1 MQGAKRGSRLSR
13 NGHRPA
19 ARTVVTADAR
29 ATVPRGI
36 RRAYPTR
43 PPKPRRIGR
52 RGAKGSRRTSADSIV
67 ENPWHHDA
75 LSSLVW
81 EGAWGRPAGFLGVLS
96 LEHLL

>member
-1 MQGAKRGSRLSR
+1 MFF
-13 NGHRPA
+13 
-19 ARTVVTADAR
+19 
-29 ATVPRGI
+29 
-36 RRAYPTR
+36 
-43 PPKPRRIGR
+43 
-52 RGAKGSRRTSADSIV
+52 